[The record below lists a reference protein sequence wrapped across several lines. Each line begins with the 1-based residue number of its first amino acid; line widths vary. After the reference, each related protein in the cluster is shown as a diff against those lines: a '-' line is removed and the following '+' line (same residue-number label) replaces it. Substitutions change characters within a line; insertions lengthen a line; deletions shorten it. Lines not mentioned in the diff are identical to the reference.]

1 MNGGDGRDRDRDD
14 DRETGA
20 PGAEG
25 EGASAPPEEQS
36 GLAPVDASPR
46 APLSRD
52 EVEAMRRE
60 NDELRD
66 QLLRRRADFDN
77 YRKRV
82 ERDRQEMSTEAVARL
97 LGDLVPS
104 LDNLDRALETGAEE
118 KALRE
123 GVELIRRDLVSLLEG
138 QGVKVEDPT
147 GQPFD
152 PLRHQALS
160 YDAAPGFRDGT
171 VVSVLRKGYSFR
183 DRLLRPALV
192 VVAKGPEPEAKPGSE
207 QVH

>member
-1 MNGGDGRDRDRDD
+1 MNGGDDRDGDGDGARD
-14 DRETGA
+14 E
-20 PGAEG
+20 
-25 EGASAPPEEQS
+25 S
-36 GLAPVDASPR
+36 GLAPVDANPR
-46 APLSRD
+46 EPLTR
-52 EVEAMRRE
+52 EQVEALRRE

-104 LDNLDRALETGAEE
+104 LDNLDRALEVGGDE
-118 KALRE
+118 KSLRE

-138 QGVKVEDPT
+138 QGVKVEDPR

-160 YDAAPGFRDGT
+160 YDPAPGFRDGT
-171 VVSVLRKGYSFR
+171 VVSVLRKGYSLR

-192 VVAKGPEPEAKPGSE
+192 VVAKGPEADAEPGSN

>member
-1 MNGGDGRDRDRDD
+1 LSADDGDEKRDPAAGD
-14 DRETGA
+14 
-20 PGAEG
+20 
-25 EGASAPPEEQS
+25 PPESGSES
-36 GLAPVDASPR
+36 GLVGVDADPR
-46 APLSRD
+46 SPLSRD
-52 EVEAMRRE
+52 EVEALRRE

-66 QLLRRRADFDN
+66 QLLRRRAEFDN

-97 LGDLVPS
+97 LRELVPS
-104 LDNLDRALETGAEE
+104 LDNLERALEAGGDAQS
-118 KALRE
+118 LRE
-123 GVELIRRDLVSLLEG
+123 GVELIRRDLISLLET
-138 QGVKVEDPT
+138 QGVKVEDPV

-160 YDAAPGFRDGT
+160 YDPAPGVRDGT
-171 VVSVLRKGYSFR
+171 VVSVLRKGYSYK

-192 VVAKGPEPEAKPGSE
+192 VVAKGPEAAESGSN